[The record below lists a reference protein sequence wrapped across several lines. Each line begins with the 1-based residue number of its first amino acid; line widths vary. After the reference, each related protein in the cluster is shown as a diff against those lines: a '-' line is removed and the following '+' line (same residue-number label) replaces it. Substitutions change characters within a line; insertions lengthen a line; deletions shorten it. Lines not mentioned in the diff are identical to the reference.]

1 VLRADPDSEDARWNL
16 ELVERWLEDEEQ
28 GGAPGEGEGGGQG
41 AAGQEAGGEGGTQM
55 TPEEAQRL
63 LEAAADQEREVQARR
78 LERNRERDPSL
89 EKNW

>member
-1 VLRADPDSEDARWNL
+1 
-16 ELVERWLEDEEQ
+16 
-28 GGAPGEGEGGGQG
+28 
-41 AAGQEAGGEGGTQM
+41 M

-78 LERNRERDPSL
+78 LERNRDRDPSL